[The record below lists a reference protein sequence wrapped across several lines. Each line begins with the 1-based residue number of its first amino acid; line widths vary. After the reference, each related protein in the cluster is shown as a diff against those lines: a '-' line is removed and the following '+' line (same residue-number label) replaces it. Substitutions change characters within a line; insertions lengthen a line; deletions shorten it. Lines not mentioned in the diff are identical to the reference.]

1 MKYLSSFIFLAFIG
15 ASSAATHAQTMKQW
29 VDLGTEALD
38 QSEFLNAA
46 TYFHAAYQLDSSNF
60 DVTIRYADALRL
72 SRDYNEAMRLYQK
85 AYDKDKG
92 RLYPEGQYY
101 LAQMQILNANYS
113 AALINLKKH
122 EKRLKKNKTA
132 FEYLKLMQEIAGCDF
147 ALNARMANDDLTVTP
162 LEGDAN
168 SESSEFAPFLDD
180 STLVFTRSASRGP
193 NITTFSSSYGDAGS
207 QGTQVLETPWNS
219 HPRNGNFVLSPDK
232 QRAYYTLCEGAFCA
246 IYEARV
252 INGAW
257 SDGVSIP
264 TINQTDITATMPYI
278 GMYRNQEVLFFS
290 SDRKGTR
297 GQLDIWWSMRLP
309 DGSWDAP
316 VNAGD
321 NVNSPGNEITPYYSG
336 AHLYFSSDWLPG
348 FGGFD
353 VFRSKGH
360 PRSFDLPEN
369 LDRPINT
376 SLNDLYY
383 RYFSVQKQG
392 ILASNREGS
401 LRDGSFC
408 CNDLYKVVFIDSL
421 VTETVPDIF
430 VSLEQLND
438 YLPVTLY
445 FHNDE
450 PNPRS
455 RDTTTQLTYGDAYDS
470 YLALRRTYEKE
481 MSKGVSAEA
490 REDAELEV
498 DDFYAYFIEKGMRD
512 LEQFSSLLLV
522 ELQKGYSIRLTIK
535 GFASPRAQSD
545 YNVNLTQRRIASL
558 VNHLRVTQNGVLL
571 PYIESNAENHATLTF
586 EAVPFGEY
594 RADQAVSDALDD
606 TKESIYSRGARLER
620 KIEILSVQRG
630 APDSLFAQSN
640 FDTRLVNFGRIPSDR
655 QVESQFTL
663 RNIGTDTLVV
673 DSLIAPCGCTLPRM
687 QTYRIAPGESAT
699 LDVQFDPRGLQGIV
713 SRKILV
719 YTNEQDDAIELTLAA
734 EITD

>member
-1 MKYLSSFIFLAFIG
+1 MN
-15 ASSAATHAQTMKQW
+15 QW
-29 VDLGTEALD
+29 IDLGTEALD
-38 QSEFLNAA
+38 QGAFLNAA
-46 TYFHAAYQLDSSNF
+46 TYFHEAYQLDSSNF

-101 LAQMQILNANYS
+101 LAQMQILSAQYS
-113 AALINLKKH
+113 DALRNLKKY
-122 EKRLKKNKTA
+122 EKRLKKNKTS
-132 FEYLKLMQEIAGCDF
+132 FEYLKVTQEIAGCDF
-147 ALNARMANDDLTVTP
+147 ALNARMPNDDLTVAAI
-162 LEGDAN
+162 EGEVN

-180 STLVFTRSASRGP
+180 STLFFTRSASHGP
-193 NITTFSSSYGDAGS
+193 NITTFRSAYS
-207 QGTQVLETPWNS
+207 GTGYQSTQAFDTPWKA

-246 IYEARV
+246 IYEARFV
-252 INGAW
+252 NGTW

-264 TINQTDITATMPYI
+264 TINQAEITATMPAI
-278 GMYRNQEVLFFS
+278 GIYRNQEVLFFC

-321 NVNSPGNEITPYYSG
+321 NVNSPGNEITPYFSG
-336 AHLYFSSDWLPG
+336 EHLYFSSDWHPG

-353 VFRSKGH
+353 IFRSKGY

-383 RYFSVQKQG
+383 RYFPDQKQAL
-392 ILASNREGS
+392 LASNREGS

-408 CNDLYKVVFIDSL
+408 CNDLYRVEFNDSL

-430 VSLEQLND
+430 VSLDQLND

-455 RDTTTQLTYGDAYDS
+455 RDTTTQLSYAEAYES
-470 YLALRRTYEKE
+470 YLALRRTYENE
-481 MSKGVSAEA
+481 VTKGLTSDA

-498 DDFYAYFIEKGMRD
+498 EDFYSYFIEKGMRD
-512 LEQFSSLLLV
+512 LTQFSSLLLI
-522 ELQKGYSIRLTIK
+522 ELEKGYSIRLTIK
-535 GFASPRAQSD
+535 GFASPRAKSD
-545 YNVNLTQRRIASL
+545 YNVNLTRRRIASL
-558 VNHLRVTQNGVLL
+558 VNHLRVTLNGALL
-571 PYIESNAENHATLTF
+571 PYIESTAENHATLTF

-606 TKESIYSRGARLER
+606 TKESIYARGARLER

-640 FDTRLVNFGRIPSDR
+640 FDTRLVNLGHIPSDR

-663 RNIGTDTLVV
+663 HNMGTDTLVV
-673 DSLIAPCGCTLPRM
+673 DSLIAPCGCTLPQLRS
-687 QTYRIAPGESAT
+687 YRIAPGESTT

-719 YTNEQDDAIELTLAA
+719 YTNEQTDAIELTLAA

>member
-1 MKYLSSFIFLAFIG
+1 MNNLRALIFF
-15 ASSAATHAQTMKQW
+15 AALCTWAAAAQAQSMKQW

-38 QSEFLNAA
+38 AGEYLNAA
-46 TYFHAAYQLDSSNF
+46 TYFHEAYQLDSTNF

-101 LAQMQILNANYS
+101 LAQMQILSAKYS
-113 AALINLKKH
+113 AALINLKKY
-122 EKRLKKNKTA
+122 EKRLKKNKTS
-132 FEYLKLMQEIAGCDF
+132 FEYLKLVQEIAGCDF
-147 ALNARMANDDLTVTP
+147 ALNARMAKDDLSIAP
-162 LEGDAN
+162 LEGEAN

-180 STLVFTRSASRGP
+180 STLFFTRSARTGTNLS
-193 NITTFSSSYGDAGS
+193 TFIATYSDKGYQS
-207 QGTQVLETPWNS
+207 TQVFETPWNT

-232 QRAYYTLCEGAFCA
+232 KRAYYTLCEGALCA
-246 IYEARV
+246 IYESRL
-252 INGAW
+252 INGTW

-264 TINQTDITATMPYI
+264 TINQADITATMPFI

-297 GQLDIWWSMRLP
+297 GQLDVWWSMRLP

-321 NVNSPGNEITPYYSG
+321 NVNTAGNEITPYYSG
-336 AHLYFSSDWLPG
+336 EHLYFSSDWHPG

-353 VFRSKGH
+353 VFRAKGY

-383 RYFSVQKQG
+383 RYFPDQKQAL
-392 ILASNREGS
+392 LASNREGS

-408 CNDLYKVVFIDSL
+408 CNDLYQVQFSDSL
-421 VTETVPDIF
+421 VNETVPDIF

-450 PNPRS
+450 PNPRT
-455 RDTTTQLTYGDAYDS
+455 RDTTTQVTYGEAYES

-481 MSKGVSAEA
+481 VTKGLAAEA

-498 DDFYAYFIEKGMRD
+498 EDFYTYFIEKGMRD
-512 LEQFSSLLLV
+512 LEQFASLLLI
-522 ELQKGYSIRLTIK
+522 ELEKGYSIRLTIK

-545 YNVNLTQRRIASL
+545 YNVNLTRRRIASL
-558 VNHLRVTQNGVLL
+558 VNQLRETQKGALL
-571 PYIESNAENHATLTF
+571 PYIESRAANHATLSF

-594 RADQAVSDALDD
+594 RADQAVSDALNDS
-606 TKESIYSRGARLER
+606 KESIYSRGARLER

-640 FDTRLVNFGRIPSDR
+640 FDSRLVNFGVIPSDR

-663 RNIGTDTLVV
+663 HNTGTDTLVV
-673 DSLIAPCGCTLPRM
+673 DSLIAPCGCTLPRL
-687 QTYRIAPGESAT
+687 QTYRIAPGESTT
-699 LDVQFDPRGLQGIV
+699 LDVQFNPNGLKGIV
-713 SRKILV
+713 SRKILL

-734 EITD
+734 EIVD

>member
-1 MKYLSSFIFLAFIG
+1 MKYLRSFICLAFTG
-15 ASSAATHAQTMKQW
+15 VFSAATQAQTLKQW

-46 TYFHAAYQLDSSNF
+46 TYFHEAYQLDSTNF

-101 LAQMQILNANYS
+101 LAQMQILNAKYS
-113 AALINLKKH
+113 AALINLKKY
-122 EKRLKKNKTA
+122 EKRLKKNKTS
-132 FEYLKLMQEIAGCDF
+132 FEYLKLLQEIAGCDF

-162 LEGDAN
+162 LKGDAN

-193 NITTFSSSYGDAGS
+193 NISTFSSSYGDAGS
-207 QGTQVLETPWNS
+207 QSTQVLEAPWIA

-246 IYEARV
+246 IYEARF
-252 INGAW
+252 INGSW
-257 SDGVSIP
+257 SDGLSIP
-264 TINQTDITATMPYI
+264 TINQADITATMPYI

-297 GQLDIWWSMRLP
+297 GQLDVWWSMRLP

-321 NVNSPGNEITPYYSG
+321 NVNTPGNEITPYYSG
-336 AHLYFSSDWLPG
+336 EHLYFSSDWHPG

-353 VFRSKGH
+353 VFRSKGY

-383 RYFSVQKQG
+383 RYFPDQNQAL
-392 ILASNREGS
+392 LASNREGS

-408 CNDLYKVVFIDSL
+408 CNDLYQVQFSDSL
-421 VTETVPDIF
+421 VNETVPDIF

-450 PNPRS
+450 PNPRT
-455 RDTTTQLTYGDAYDS
+455 RDTTTQVTYGEAYES

-481 MSKGVSAEA
+481 VTKGLAAEA

-498 DDFYAYFIEKGMRD
+498 EDFYTYFIEKGMRD

-545 YNVNLTQRRIASL
+545 YNVNLTRRRIASL
-558 VNHLRVTQNGVLL
+558 VNHLRVTQNGALL

-640 FDTRLVNFGRIPSDR
+640 FDSRLVNFGRIPSDR
-655 QVESQFTL
+655 QVESQFTI
-663 RNIGTDTLVV
+663 RNTGTDTLVV
-673 DSLIAPCGCTLPRM
+673 DSLIAPCGCTLPRL
-687 QTYRIAPGESAT
+687 QTYRIAPGESTT
-699 LDVQFDPRGLQGIV
+699 LDVQFNPNGLKGIV
-713 SRKILV
+713 SRKILL

-734 EITD
+734 EIVD